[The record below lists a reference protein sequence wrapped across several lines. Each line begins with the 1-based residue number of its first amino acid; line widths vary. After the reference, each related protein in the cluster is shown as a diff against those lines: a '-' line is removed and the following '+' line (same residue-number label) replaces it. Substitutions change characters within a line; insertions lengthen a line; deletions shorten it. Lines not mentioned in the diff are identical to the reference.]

1 MGEHTYTLSEIAE
14 HIENLPTLFEGDRT
28 VVHVTQN
35 GKRVMEILPIEVYE
49 EYKELYDMLAPY
61 IETVEILEDEELMA
75 AFRQSVKDMEEGKVT
90 PWEDVKKDHGW
101 E

>member
-1 MGEHTYTLSEIAE
+1 MEEHTYSLSEIAE
-14 HIENLPTLFEGDRT
+14 HIIQKLQFL
-28 VVHVTQN
+28 
-35 GKRVMEILPIEVYE
+35 
-49 EYKELYDMLAPY
+49 
-61 IETVEILEDEELMA
+61 A